1 MVSRLILLLFKDLR
15 SSAWNLKLH
24 SNLLRLLSRPKLA
37 SWRLLRVTF
46 KASPTTLHPLQLV
59 EETAHNYKQKP
70 YNSSLISSLI
80 SKTRFLIPHQNI
92 GSCPWPSPV
101 PTASPAGR
109 KLQSLPTASPTGRKL
124 QSLLPSPTSSRLY
137 SRKLSNNIERV
148 TERIKTLR
156 LASFPLSTYM
166 LGS

>member
-15 SSAWNLKLH
+15 NSGWNLQLH

-46 KASPTTLHPLQLV
+46 KASPTTPHPLQLV

-92 GSCPWPSPV
+92 GSCPWPSLV
-101 PTASPAGR
+101 
-109 KLQSLPTASPTGRKL
+109 PTASPTGRKL

-137 SRKLSNNIERV
+137 SKKLSNNIERV